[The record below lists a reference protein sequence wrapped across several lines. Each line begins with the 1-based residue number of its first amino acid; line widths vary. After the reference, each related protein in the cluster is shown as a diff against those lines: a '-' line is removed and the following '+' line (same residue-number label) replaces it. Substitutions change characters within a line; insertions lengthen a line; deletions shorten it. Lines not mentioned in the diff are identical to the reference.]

1 MPDSASLIGFIVV
14 AVIVIPFLLVAVER
28 RYDRVKSQ
36 SAAAIAIITVFIL
49 AITLLAFGGVE
60 AFK

>member
-14 AVIVIPFLLVAVER
+14 AAIVIPFLLVAVER

-49 AITLLAFGGVE
+49 AIALLAFGGVE